1 MRRQL
6 SILLFLLLCLSS
18 VCARNVRIYGYVVD
32 SDNRGIEL
40 ANVYEIGSTP
50 SLPAR
55 EGENGTTTNKNGYY
69 ELMLMEPSD
78 TITLVFSMVGYTT
91 VYQRIVLEQGTS
103 TVRPGDRT
111 SLDDVLNVNV
121 EMATSEEWLEE
132 VEVRGVKRQTTMMD
146 HIDATTSRVMPD
158 ATGGSIESLLITF
171 AGVNQ
176 NNELSSQ
183 YNVRG
188 GSFDENVVYVNGIEV
203 HRPLLIRSGQQE
215 GLSFVNPSMVENVE
229 FSAGGYGA
237 QYGDKMA
244 SVLDIRYKQPERFE
258 GSLSASLLG
267 ASVYVGTTTT
277 ANAER
282 PSNDYKTT
290 DAVRPS
296 DDCPT
301 TALSDRAFYPDK
313 SGSRCPTDIVSNVNQ
328 SFSEAVGQQSGRT
341 AKRSDSKAVGVSFS
355 QMHGIRYKTSQYML
369 GSLATAGNYQPNY
382 FDYQTMLTWEINRDK
397 TADAERPS
405 NQSDSGAV
413 GQQSGRTAERSDSKA
428 VGAGRGSW
436 KTSFL
441 GNVSVNDYVFQP
453 DSMSESWGGLD
464 AKHLNIWYDGQEK
477 DRFVTAFAALSTGGQ
492 VSREVSIGFDAS
504 GFYTNERET
513 YDITGEYVL
522 SNKSL
527 DAENPDMGS
536 GRPGEMVDPSG
547 QTDVLGTGKYH
558 QHARNRLE
566 AGVAT
571 LSHHGEWKRGQNSL
585 TWGVSAQGE
594 WIRDH
599 ISEWEWRDSA
609 GYSLPNNGQDMLL
622 YYAMQGDS
630 SMQSARVQG
639 YVQNT
644 HKWNTDKG
652 QVILTVGGRLQWWSW
667 TNEVLPSPRA
677 SLVYIPGWKRDFSF
691 RLATGLYYQAPF
703 YKELRDTLTGA
714 DGVTRISLTR
724 DLKAQRSVHVVLGG
738 DYYFRAWGRPF
749 KFTAE
754 AYYKYIDRM
763 ESYTVDNVRVR
774 YSGKNDS
781 EGYAAGLDLKLYGE
795 LVPGADSWISFSVM
809 SAKQR
814 LLDRPDLGWI
824 PSPQEQR
831 YSFSMLF
838 QDYVPQFPQLKFH
851 LKMLWS
857 DGMPF
862 AAPRDYASMK
872 TLRMSDYRRIDI
884 GATYAFNAKTAKFM
898 RAPSAK
904 HVAEWAIQFEVFNL
918 VGWKNVNSYFWVSD
932 AYGQQWASPNYL
944 TGRRY
949 NLKLTVDLK

>member
-1 MRRQL
+1 
-6 SILLFLLLCLSS
+6 
-18 VCARNVRIYGYVVD
+18 
-32 SDNRGIEL
+32 
-40 ANVYEIGSTP
+40 
-50 SLPAR
+50 
-55 EGENGTTTNKNGYY
+55 
-69 ELMLMEPSD
+69 
-78 TITLVFSMVGYTT
+78 MVGYTT
-91 VYQRIVLEQGTS
+91 VYQRVISPKEVM
-103 TVRPGDRT
+103 
-111 SLDDVLNVNV
+111 NVNV

-146 HIDATTSRVMPD
+146 HIDAGASRVMPD

-267 ASVYVGTTTT
+267 ASVYVGHG
-277 ANAER
+277 NER
-282 PSNDYKTT
+282 
-290 DAVRPS
+290 
-296 DDCPT
+296 
-301 TALSDRAFYPDK
+301 
-313 SGSRCPTDIVSNVNQ
+313 
-328 SFSEAVGQQSGRT
+328 
-341 AKRSDSKAVGVSFS
+341 FS

-382 FDYQTMLTWEINRDK
+382 FDYQTMLTWSAK
-397 TADAERPS
+397 
-405 NQSDSGAV
+405 SG
-413 GQQSGRTAERSDSKA
+413 
-428 VGAGRGSW
+428 W

-464 AKHLNIWYDGQEK
+464 AKHLNIWYEGQEK

-522 SNKSL
+522 SNQSL
-527 DAENPDMGS
+527 DAENPDTGG

-630 SMQSARVQG
+630 SMQLARVQG

-814 LLDRPDLGWI
+814 LLDRPELGWI

-838 QDYVPQFPQLKFH
+838 QDYLPQLPQLRFH
-851 LKMLWS
+851 LKMIWS

-872 TLRMSDYRRIDI
+872 VLRMPDYRRIDI

>member
-1 MRRQL
+1 
-6 SILLFLLLCLSS
+6 
-18 VCARNVRIYGYVVD
+18 
-32 SDNRGIEL
+32 
-40 ANVYEIGSTP
+40 
-50 SLPAR
+50 
-55 EGENGTTTNKNGYY
+55 
-69 ELMLMEPSD
+69 MEPSD
-78 TITLVFSMVGYTT
+78 TITLVYSMIGYTT
-91 VYQRIVLEQGTS
+91 VYQRIVSPQE
-103 TVRPGDRT
+103 
-111 SLDDVLNVNV
+111 VLNVNV

-146 HIDATTSRVMPD
+146 HIDAGASRVMPD

-244 SVLDIRYKQPERFE
+244 SVLDIRYKRPERFE

-267 ASVYVGTTTT
+267 ASVYVGIGDPLQLPLQRGR
-277 ANAER
+277 EDDPPR
-282 PSNDYKTT
+282 PSLRREGERLVSIDEGNFS
-290 DAVRPS
+290 PS
-296 DDCPT
+296 PFVGGVGGGPEG
-301 TALSDRAFYPDK
+301 RG
-313 SGSRCPTDIVSNVNQ
+313 GSR
-328 SFSEAVGQQSGRT
+328 
-341 AKRSDSKAVGVSFS
+341 VSFS

-382 FDYQTMLTWEINRDK
+382 FDYQTMLTWDL
-397 TADAERPS
+397 TPS
-405 NQSDSGAV
+405 NSPFLKGENKKSPFKGDLEGLE
-413 GQQSGRTAERSDSKA
+413 GQG
-428 VGAGRGSW
+428 GSW
-436 KTSFL
+436 SISFL

-464 AKHLNIWYDGQEK
+464 AKHLNIWYDGHEK

-492 VSREVSIGFDAS
+492 VSPEVRIGFDAS

-527 DAENPDMGS
+527 DAENPDTGGS
-536 GRPGEMVDPSG
+536 RPGEMVDASG

-571 LSHHGEWKRGQNSL
+571 LAHHGEWKRGQNSL

-703 YKELRDTLTGA
+703 YKELRDTLTDA

-724 DLKAQRSVHVVLGG
+724 DLRAQRSVHVVLGG

-814 LLDRPDLGWI
+814 LIDRPDLGWI